1 MENENPLRT
10 APLQCIAANVKVISI
25 AWISAANRRT
35 HKNVLLNHAA
45 YFSIMQRCARIAF
58 THTQT
63 YVEHTTHD
71 TMQCMHA
78 IY

>member
-1 MENENPLRT
+1 MKNENPLRT

-35 HKNVLLNHAA
+35 HKNVLLHRTFQSCSAA
-45 YFSIMQRCARIAF
+45 LALHS
-58 THTQT
+58 HTQT